1 MSKEFN
7 LENPASRFITQP
19 NTDNKQNTP
28 NADNAPN
35 TADDE
40 TKSKRLNL
48 LVKPS
53 VYEQFKKVAT
63 MKQDSVNNLINN
75 IMENVVEENKE
86 QIELYDKVFKD
97 NDQ

>member
-7 LENPASRFITQP
+7 LQNPASKYITKT
-19 NTDNKQNTP
+19 NTDNKQVTNNT
-28 NADNAPN
+28 PN
-35 TADDE
+35 TADEE

-63 MKQDSVNNLINN
+63 MEQDSVNNLINN
-75 IMENVVEENKE
+75 IMENVIEENKDK
-86 QIELYDKVFKD
+86 IELYDKVFKD

>member
-19 NTDNKQNTP
+19 NTDNKQHTP
-28 NADNAPN
+28 NTDTAPN
-35 TADDE
+35 TADEE

-63 MKQDSVNNLINN
+63 MQQDSVNNLINN
-75 IMENVVEENKE
+75 IMENVVEENQE
-86 QIELYDKVFKD
+86 QIELYDKVFSDKD
-97 NDQ
+97 E